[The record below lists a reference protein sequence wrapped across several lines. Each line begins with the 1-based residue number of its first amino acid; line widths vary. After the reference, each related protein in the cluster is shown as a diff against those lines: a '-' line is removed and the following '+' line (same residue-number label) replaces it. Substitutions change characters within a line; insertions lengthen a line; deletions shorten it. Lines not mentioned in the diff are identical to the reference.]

1 MLQRHKSKAKRHQGQ
16 RHNRKVRHQLDA
28 ISQEQFYL
36 ADNNP
41 TGFITG
47 GNSHRWMMELC
58 AEYDR
63 LEGTLR
69 HA

>member
-1 MLQRHKSKAKRHQGQ
+1 MSVQRHRSKARRHRDQ
-16 RHNRKVRHQLDA
+16 RHNRKVRHQLND

-41 TGFITG
+41 MGFITG

-63 LEGTLR
+63 IERTMR
-69 HA
+69 